1 MAAGAKLS
9 LPAFIFDIQTTAE
22 NLVNVAHFERRMLE
36 VRLCDVRS
44 KKSNVV
50 VIASGSAA

>member
-9 LPAFIFDIQTTAE
+9 FPALILDIQATAE
-22 NLVNVAHFERRMLE
+22 NLVNVAHFECSMLE

-44 KKSNVV
+44 EKSNVV